1 MRKTDWRKYIY
12 RVSIVIL
19 IIFFVV
25 GVGFGAKKIFTIEG
39 VRELYTAPAPLSEK
53 PETAQEMLNFINA
66 AVEKALQ
73 LSPKTELTASFT
85 IDKDSLQVSSGSRA
99 FVSAVLTAVPG
110 VNKSVAGS
118 FEKKTADYSVSAADF
133 LKTFHISA
141 SDVTE
146 AQLKY
151 EYYKCALCTSEIAFE
166 DYAPVC
172 PECGSENTLQLR
184 FYDTYK
190 ITLHIAPGS
199 PGFSENPFPK
209 AENLREILQKEGE
222 NYYAVRDF
230 SLQYDDAVLYAE
242 VNRLTDQISLL
253 RFETKNAFSADLGM
267 TGAYEPMGTV
277 TVTANAADRVN
288 WKFTWPSVKLDK
300 HETTVELGSNEVL
313 KAKLTCDDPA
323 GHSVT
328 WTSSDESVL
337 TVDEEGYLHTK
348 KVYGDSTVTA
358 TLTFNGKEYSD
369 SCLVHV
375 GVPAEGV
382 DLSKGKLSL
391 KTGETALLEA
401 KFNPKDTTNT
411 KCYWYSE
418 DPSVARV
425 NGNGAVTAVAPGKT
439 VIYIIT
445 DDGNY
450 YSSCKTEVT
459 D

>member
-1 MRKTDWRKYIY
+1 MRKTDWRKYVY
-12 RVSIVIL
+12 RIAIVVL
-19 IIFFVV
+19 VVFFVA

-53 PETAQEMLNFINA
+53 PGTAQEMLDFINA
-66 AVEKALQ
+66 AVEKAL
-73 LSPKTELTASFT
+73 LLCPKTELTSSFA

-99 FVSAVLTAVPG
+99 FLSAVQTALPG
-110 VNKSVAGS
+110 VNKSVTGS
-118 FEKKTADYSVSAADF
+118 FEKKTADYSASAADF
-133 LKTFHISA
+133 LKPFHIDA
-141 SDVTE
+141 ADVTE

-151 EYYKCALCTSEIAFE
+151 EYYKCALCTSEIAYE
-166 DYAPVC
+166 DFSTVC

-190 ITLHIAPGS
+190 ITLHVAPGS
-199 PGFSENPFPK
+199 AGFSENPFPK
-209 AENLREILQKEGE
+209 AQSLPGVLKEAGK
-222 NYYAVRDF
+222 NYYAVQDF
-230 SLQYDDAVLYAE
+230 SLQYNDAVLYAE
-242 VNRLTDQISLL
+242 INRLTDEINLL

-267 TGAYEPMGTV
+267 AGAYEPMGTV
-277 TVTANAADRVN
+277 TVRANAADRVN

-300 HETTVELGSNEVL
+300 HETTVELGSSEVL

-323 GHSVT
+323 AHDVI

-358 TLTFNGKEYSD
+358 TLTFNGKEYTD

-382 DLSKGKLSL
+382 DLSKGRLSL
-391 KTGETALLEA
+391 KTGETARLEA

-418 DPSVARV
+418 DDSVARV
-425 NGNGAVTAVAPGKT
+425 DENGVVTAVSPGRT
-439 VIYIIT
+439 VIFIIT